1 MKMIRFGEEV
11 TTGACQDTSCPG
23 GFSSGH
29 QLDMLPNHTASHE
42 VFLAFNFFFLPQ
54 WTVGRCKQNYKMP
67 GSTILFSL
75 LGNRYLQ
82 RLRALAK
89 ATEVG
94 FESSHSALY

>member
-1 MKMIRFGEEV
+1 MKMIWFGEAV
-11 TTGACQDTSCPG
+11 TTVTCQDTSCPG

-42 VFLAFNFFFLPQ
+42 V
-54 WTVGRCKQNYKMP
+54 GRCKQNYKMP
-67 GSTILFSL
+67 GPTILFSL

-82 RLRALAK
+82 RFRALPK